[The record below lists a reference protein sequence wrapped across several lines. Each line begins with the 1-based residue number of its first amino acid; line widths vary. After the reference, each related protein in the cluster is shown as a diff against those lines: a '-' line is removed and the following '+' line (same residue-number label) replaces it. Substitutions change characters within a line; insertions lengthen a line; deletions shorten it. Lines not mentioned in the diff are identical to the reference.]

1 MPSYYYSGAA
11 GQTYGPVEPD
21 ALYAAIHEGTLAA
34 DTLAV
39 EEGGTEWKPLAAL
52 LHYFYSADGEV
63 LDPVRLAELPVFAA
77 AANGGEFIG
86 GAEWVPFGA
95 MHRTPA
101 ATPAVYVPAY
111 LPAPIQRAV
120 CDHNFAAP
128 ATVIFLTKTGS
139 FQ

>member
-1 MPSYYYSGAA
+1 MPCYYYSGAA

-21 ALYAAIHEGTLAA
+21 ALYAAVHEGTLAA

-63 LDPVRLAELPVFAA
+63 LGPVRLAELPVFAA
-77 AANGGEFIG
+77 AANGGEFMILPEIG
-86 GAEWVPFGA
+86 TEWVPFGA

-101 ATPAVYVPAY
+101 AAPAVRRFRLLTYPLIFQLRFSAPFAITTLR
-111 LPAPIQRAV
+111 LPP
-120 CDHNFAAP
+120 
-128 ATVIFLTKTGS
+128 L
-139 FQ
+139 